1 MDFLWP
7 RFLTDNKKPVTEFDM
22 LRMPQ
27 FLYNLTVEVEKM
39 RKFYSWGTKFRD
51 ASDRKV
57 SWILCSYL
65 HLTKV
70 GTSTVSN
77 LATVT

>member
-1 MDFLWP
+1 MGFLWP

-27 FLYNLTVEVEKM
+27 FLYNLTGEVEKM

-51 ASDRKV
+51 ASDR
-57 SWILCSYL
+57 
-65 HLTKV
+65 
-70 GTSTVSN
+70 
-77 LATVT
+77 